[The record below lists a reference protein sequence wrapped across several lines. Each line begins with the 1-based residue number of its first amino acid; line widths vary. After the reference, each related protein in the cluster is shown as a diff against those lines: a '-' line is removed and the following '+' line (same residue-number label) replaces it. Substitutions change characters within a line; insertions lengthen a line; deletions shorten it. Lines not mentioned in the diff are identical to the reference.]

1 LNILI
6 TGAFGNVGIYT
17 LKNLLDSGHSIRV
30 LELKNKKN
38 LKILKNIE
46 KRSPGQKVDIIWG
59 DITDTECIRKAVAGQ
74 DIIIHQA
81 FIIPPLSEE
90 KPNWAWE
97 INVEGTRN
105 ILKAAKE
112 SGTTAKIVFTS
123 SVSVFGH
130 TQDIHPP
137 RTSGDQVGPT
147 DNYSHHKVACEQL
160 VKISGMKW
168 TILRLGAV
176 LSPSLCDIDPM
187 LFSVPLNNRIELI
200 HAADA
205 GSAIAAAALS
215 EKAWGETLL
224 IGGGRK
230 CQMLQRDFI
239 SEVLNEVG
247 IGMLP
252 ESAFTSTPFYTDWMD
267 TSQSQRILNY
277 QERDLGDFLKDIRK
291 ALGIKRYL
299 VRMVQPAVKYWLLKR
314 SPHFLKKDVSSRSP
328 GKTVRGKPV
337 LGACPR
343 IEAGLVKQ

>member
-17 LKNLLDSGHSIRV
+17 LKNLLSRGHSIRI
-30 LELKNKKN
+30 LELRNKKN

-46 KRSPGQKVDIIWG
+46 KRSPGQKMDIIWG
-59 DITDTECIRKAVAGQ
+59 DITDSECIKKAVAGQ

-81 FIIPPLSEE
+81 FVIPSLSEE

-105 ILKAAKE
+105 ILKAARE
-112 SGTTAKIVFTS
+112 CGGAAKIVFIS
-123 SVSVFGH
+123 SVSVFGR
-130 TQDIHPP
+130 TQDIRPP
-137 RTSGDQVGPT
+137 RIPEDQIRPT

-160 VKISGMKW
+160 VKISGLRW

-205 GSAIAAAALS
+205 GSAIATAALAG
-215 EKAWGETLL
+215 KAWGKTLL

-230 CQMLQRDFI
+230 CQMLQKDFI

-277 QERDLGDFLKDIRK
+277 QKRDLGDFLKDIRK
-291 ALGIKRYL
+291 TMGIKRYL
-299 VRMVQPAVKYWLLKR
+299 VRMVQPAVKYWLLKK
-314 SPHFLKKDVSSRSP
+314 SPHFLKKDTSSRSP
-328 GKTVRGKPV
+328 GKTVRGRPIPV
-337 LGACPR
+337 NDL
-343 IEAGLVKQ
+343 L

>member
-1 LNILI
+1 MNILI

-17 LKNLLDSGHSIRV
+17 LNNLLGMGHSIRV

-46 KRSPGQKVDIIWG
+46 KRVPDQKLDIIWG
-59 DITDTECIRKAVAGQ
+59 DITESECIKKAVAGQ
-74 DIIIHQA
+74 DMIIHQA
-81 FIIPPLSEE
+81 FVIPSLSEE

-105 ILKAAKE
+105 LLKAARE
-112 SGTTAKIVFTS
+112 WGGAAKIVFIS
-123 SVSVFGH
+123 SVSVFGQ
-130 TQDIHPP
+130 TQDLRPP
-137 RTSGDQVGPT
+137 RISGDQIRPT

-160 VKISGMKW
+160 VKISGLEW

-215 EKAWGETLL
+215 DKVWGKTFL
-224 IGGGRK
+224 IGGGKK
-230 CQMLQRDFI
+230 CQMLQKDFI
-239 SEVLNEVG
+239 VRVLNEVG

-267 TSQSQRILNY
+267 TSRSQKILNY
-277 QERDLGDFLKDIRK
+277 QKHGLDDFIMDIRK
-291 ALGIKRYL
+291 TLGIKRYL
-299 VRMVQPAVKYWLLKR
+299 VRMVQPVVKYWLLKK
-314 SPHFLKKDVSSRSP
+314 SPHFLKKDISSRSP
-328 GKTVRGKPV
+328 GKTVRGKPIP
-337 LGACPR
+337 A
-343 IEAGLVKQ
+343 A

>member
-1 LNILI
+1 MNILI

-17 LKNLLDSGHSIRV
+17 LNNLLDKGHFIRI

-46 KRSPGQKVDIIWG
+46 KRAPSQKLDIIWG
-59 DITDTECIRKAVAGQ
+59 DITDSECVKRAVAGQ
-74 DIIIHQA
+74 DTIIHQA
-81 FIIPPLSEE
+81 FIIPSLSEE
-90 KPNWAWE
+90 KPDLAWE

-105 ILKAAKE
+105 LLKAAKE
-112 SGTTAKIVFTS
+112 YGGAAKIVFVS
-123 SVSVFGH
+123 SVSVFGQ
-130 TQDIHPP
+130 TQDLYPP
-137 RTSGDQVGPT
+137 RISEDQVRPT

-160 VKISGMKW
+160 VKVSGLKW

-187 LFSVPLNNRIELI
+187 LFSVPLDNRIELI

-205 GSAIAAAALS
+205 GYAIAAAALDG
-215 EKAWGETLL
+215 KAWGKTLL

-230 CQMLQRDFI
+230 CQMLQKDFI
-239 SEVLNEVG
+239 SKVLNEVG

-277 QERDLGDFLKDIRK
+277 QERGLDDFLEDIRK
-291 ALGIKRYL
+291 TLGIKRYL
-299 VRMVQPAVKYWLLKR
+299 IRMVQPAVKHWLLKK
-314 SPHFLKKDVSSRSP
+314 SPHFLKNNGSSRSP
-328 GKTVRGKPV
+328 GKTVRGRPIPV
-337 LGACPR
+337 S
-343 IEAGLVKQ
+343 

>member
-1 LNILI
+1 MNILI
-6 TGAFGNVGIYT
+6 TGAFGNVGMYT
-17 LKNLLDSGHSIRV
+17 LNNLLNRGHSIRV
-30 LELKNKKN
+30 LELKNKRN
-38 LKILKNIE
+38 LKILKSIE
-46 KRSPGQKVDIIWG
+46 KRTPGQKLDIVWG
-59 DITDTECIRKAVAGQ
+59 DITDSVFIKKAVAGQ

-81 FIIPPLSEE
+81 FIIPSLSEE

-105 ILKAAKE
+105 ILKAARE
-112 SGTTAKIVFTS
+112 CGGAAKIVFTS
-123 SVSVFGH
+123 SVSVFGQ
-130 TQDIHPP
+130 TQDLRPP
-137 RTSGDQVGPT
+137 RKSEDQIRPT

-160 VKISGMKW
+160 VKVSGLKW

-205 GSAIAAAALS
+205 GAAIAAAALDG
-215 EKAWGETLL
+215 KAWGKILL

-230 CQMLQRDFI
+230 CQMLQKDFI
-239 SEVLNEVG
+239 GQVLNEVG

-252 ESAFTSTPFYTDWMD
+252 ESAFTSIPFYTDWMD

-291 ALGIKRYL
+291 TLGIKRYL
-299 VRMVQPAVKYWLLKR
+299 VRMVQPAVKYWLLKK
-314 SPHFLKKDVSSRSP
+314 SPHFLKKNTSSRNP
-328 GKTVRGKPV
+328 GKTVINRPV
-337 LGACPR
+337 S
-343 IEAGLVKQ
+343 VT